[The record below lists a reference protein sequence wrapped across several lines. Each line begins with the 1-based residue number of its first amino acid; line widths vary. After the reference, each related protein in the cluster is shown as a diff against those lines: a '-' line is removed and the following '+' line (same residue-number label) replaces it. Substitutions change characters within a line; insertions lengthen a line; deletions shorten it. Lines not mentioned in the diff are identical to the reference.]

1 MDRVRNDEVPRR
13 TVVVRELAEQTE
25 QGTLRFGYV
34 ERREEERLVRK
45 ITRFD
50 VRGVRL
56 KGRER

>member
-34 ERREEERLVRK
+34 ERMEERLVRK